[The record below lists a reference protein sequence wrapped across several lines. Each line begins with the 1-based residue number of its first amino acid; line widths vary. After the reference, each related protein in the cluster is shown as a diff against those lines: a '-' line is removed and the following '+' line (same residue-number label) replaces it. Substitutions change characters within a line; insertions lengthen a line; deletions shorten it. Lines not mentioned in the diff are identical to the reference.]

1 LEYLLAQGV
10 RDGMN
15 ARLLSRLQR
24 LEAQQA
30 LSQPCLI
37 QYGWLKR
44 LPDDYA
50 GERHV
55 VTIKQEPTGQNFEWC
70 QFEERPGPASSG
82 SDEQT

>member
-37 QYGWLKR
+37 QYGWLNR
-44 LPDDYA
+44 LPDDYV

-55 VTIKQEPTGQNFEWC
+55 VTVKREPTGPNLEWC
-70 QFEERPGPASSG
+70 QFEERPGPAPPG